1 MQKRGYLVSRGARRF
16 LWPIVDQELGR
27 NARSCHRGG
36 GEGAASVRTCGSSKD
51 FQLYFDRGSDRNAPA
66 LMLMRGCKR
75 ALVETDLLRGA
86 IDLLLSFVCL
96 FVFINKEIPG
106 AG

>member
-1 MQKRGYLVSRGARRF
+1 MQEAVIEVAEKGLLQSG
-16 LWPIVDQELGR
+16 PVDHPRTSSFTLTECGNR
-27 NARSCHRGG
+27 N
-36 GEGAASVRTCGSSKD
+36 T
-51 FQLYFDRGSDRNAPA
+51 PA

-96 FVFINKEIPG
+96 FVFINKKIPG